1 MSVLARRAREQ
12 DDARRRALLG
22 LGDAVFAAVMEE
34 MPRAGSLAV
43 EEAVEAALTQILRKG
58 AHRSDLELAK
68 RWWISWAKLRMI
80 DGRRLSAFRDRDLI
94 PVDEHPAALAHS
106 IIEDP
111 FALDGEGLDAA
122 GLQEI
127 LSTLS
132 GRQREWA
139 DGLFWLLRHPA
150 IDGAPAAKLHEVL
163 DWSPEMTRKT
173 GQRARET
180 TRAFIEDRAS
190 GVICS
195 RRQAVLDAFIM
206 ATEAGLRGTAGDVD
220 VDLDVDCRQFQAVVV
235 HLAGCPAC
243 QAVWSRRRA
252 TLLARCASVA
262 LLPVD
267 ALAAAAQAFA
277 GKLSGA
283 LSGAQNAALSVLA
296 RLGVGGGVAAAGG
309 SALTAKTAAVCVGI
323 VCAAGAGT
331 AELTGVLP
339 PIAPDRTPDARQH
352 AKRPAPSATRPPAP
366 KTARAAASLAV
377 APAPPPPPA
386 TVRPATRT
394 VTPPPPPAVST
405 PQFTPG
411 DLEATSPTSRAAATA
426 LSPPPPPPAPPA
438 PPVASTSSSS
448 CTPGDLGC

>member
-12 DDARRRALLG
+12 DEARHRALLG
-22 LGDAVFAAVMEE
+22 LGDAVFAAVTEE

-43 EEAVEAALTQILRKG
+43 EEAVEAALKQILRKG
-58 AHRSDLELAK
+58 AHRCDLEFAK

-94 PVDEHPAALAHS
+94 PIDEHPAALAYS
-106 IIEDP
+106 ITEDP
-111 FALDGEGLDAA
+111 LALDGEGLDAA

-139 DGLFWLLRHPA
+139 DGLFWLLRQPA
-150 IDGAPAAKLHEVL
+150 IDGSPAAKLHEVL
-163 DWSPEMTRKT
+163 GWSPEMTRKT

-180 TRAFIEDRAS
+180 IRAFIEDRAS

-206 ATEAGLRGTAGDVD
+206 ATEAGLRSTAGGDV
-220 VDLDVDCRQFQAVVV
+220 DVDCRQFQAVVV
-235 HLAGCPAC
+235 HLAGCPEC

-252 TLLARCASVA
+252 TMLARCASIA
-262 LLPVD
+262 LLPID
-267 ALAAAAQAFA
+267 AFTAAAQAFA
-277 GKLSGA
+277 GKLAGA

-296 RLGVGGGVAAAGG
+296 RLGIGGGGVVAGG
-309 SALTAKTAAVCVGI
+309 SALTGKTAAVCVGI

-331 AELTGVLP
+331 AELSGVLP
-339 PIAPDRTPDARQH
+339 PIAPDRTRVTRQQ
-352 AKRPAPSATRPPAP
+352 AKRRTPPAKRAPAP
-366 KTARAAASLAV
+366 KTLRAAASAAV
-377 APAPPPPPA
+377 APAPPPPPPPPPS
-386 TVRPATRT
+386 VRPTTRT
-394 VTPPPPPAVST
+394 ATPPPPSPAVST

-411 DLEATSPTSRAAATA
+411 DLEPTSSASATA
-426 LSPPPPPPAPPA
+426 PPPPPPP
-438 PPVASTSSSS
+438 PPVAATSSS